1 MSRLFRALV
10 TTSVLLCG
18 LEAIAPTAGAAQE
31 GEGGQVQITAEG
43 ILSAAA
49 KTTIRDFY
57 TGNPS
62 VHGKSKVKPLPPGI
76 RKNLARGKPLP
87 PGIAKRA
94 APADLH
100 SRIQIPAGY
109 ELVEV
114 GLDVVLVDAATQVI
128 HDVLMDVIR

>member
-1 MSRLFRALV
+1 MSRLFKALV
-10 TTSVLLCG
+10 ATSVALCG
-18 LEAIAPTAGAAQE
+18 LSALAPTAGAAQE
-31 GEGGQVQITAEG
+31 PESGQVQVTAEAV
-43 ILSAAA
+43 LSAAA

-57 TGNPS
+57 TRDASARGT
-62 VHGKSKVKPLPPGI
+62 SKVKPLPPGI

-100 SRIQIPAGY
+100 SRVQIPAGY

-114 GLDVVLVDAATQVI
+114 GLDVVLVEAATQVI
-128 HDVLMDVIR
+128 QDVLMDVIR